1 MYAPPASLVP
11 MNARQPMPVAS
22 ALLNALPQG
31 PDLVAPRI
39 PGMGTRVHSATGPA
53 VAGRVY
59 LVPGPGSVGQYYVML
74 ADGLAQITQTQAR
87 LLEAEPRAPAPGRL
101 TLSQVTGHLSAT
113 KITSRGLPGHIPH
126 FAQIGAGATLCVVYS
141 LSGGAG
147 RTAAQLM
154 TGGRM
159 PAGGLPVAPAAPAAP
174 TGPASPAAPAS
185 PTAPAAPGVSSIVMP
200 PGTGALVG
208 VAPGG
213 AGHQGSAISYF
224 LVAGGHRYALASKGV
239 AAMLGYHLDR
249 TSVLLPLSVVG
260 LIPQGPVLDPAAARR
275 PVAAG
280 G

>member
-1 MYAPPASLVP
+1 
-11 MNARQPMPVAS
+11 
-22 ALLNALPQG
+22 
-31 PDLVAPRI
+31 
-39 PGMGTRVHSATGPA
+39 MGTRVHSAIGPA

-59 LVPGPGSVGQYYVML
+59 LVPGPGNGAQYYVLL

-87 LLEAEPRAPAPGRL
+87 LLEAEPGAPAPGRL

-126 FAQIGAGATLCVVYS
+126 FAQIGAGATVCVVYS

-147 RTAAQLM
+147 RTTARLM

-159 PAGGLPVAPAAPAAP
+159 PAGGLPAAPAPAASA
-174 TGPASPAAPAS
+174 GPASPA
-185 PTAPAAPGVSSIVMP
+185 APAAPGVSSIVMP
-200 PGTGALVG
+200 PGSGALVG

-224 LVAGGHRYALASKGV
+224 LVAGGRRYALASKGV
-239 AAMLGYHLDR
+239 AGMLGYHLAR
-249 TSVLLPLSVVG
+249 TSVLLPLSVAG

-275 PVAAG
+275 PVTAG